1 MVDDN
6 PNDSIVGKD
15 NQKIDELRQ
24 FMDAMFSFASQV
36 PYKKDHPLSVIQ
48 ASKSLIGMS
57 LDHPPRNLLK
67 WLDDYVKDFSPNF
80 NPPRK
85 YDDTLFPDTITYT
98 HLEKFIFNNEESE
111 SNIYLT
117 HLLQVADP
125 LHIAE
130 FLIEVGAQK
139 SPGSI
144 LFCWSAYRT
153 IQLLGEKNGHSILYH
168 CLSKLSAM
176 QETENNDE
184 KLLFDQVE
192 LYCHQFQIRKTK
204 MVRKNKIIPH
214 LDIMIQRI
222 VRELNCASQPI
233 IPIALGRAIKKDG
246 DRGIVSYLSNL
257 KIEDISANFILI
269 IDALRSALKYADNLK
284 DPVLLNI
291 LNNTTETEHVK

>member
-1 MVDDN
+1 
-6 PNDSIVGKD
+6 
-15 NQKIDELRQ
+15 
-24 FMDAMFSFASQV
+24 MDAMFIFASKV
-36 PYKKDHPLSVIQ
+36 PYKKDHPLPVIQ
-48 ASKSLIGMS
+48 ASRSIIGID

-67 WLDDYVKDFSPNF
+67 WLDDYVKDFIPTF
-80 NPPRK
+80 HPPTK
-85 YDDTLFPDTITYT
+85 SNDNLFPDTITYT
-98 HLEKFIFNNEESE
+98 HLEKLILNKEESE

-117 HLLQVADP
+117 YLLQVADP

-130 FLIEVGAQK
+130 FLIEVSAQI
-139 SPGSI
+139 SPGSL

-168 CLSKLSAM
+168 CLPTLLAM
-176 QETENNDE
+176 QETKNNNE

-233 IPIALGRAIKKDG
+233 IPIALGSAIKKDG

-269 IDALRSALKYADNLK
+269 IYALRSALKYADNLK

-291 LNNTTETEHVK
+291 LNNTIGTEHVK

>member
-1 MVDDN
+1 M
-6 PNDSIVGKD
+6 GKD
-15 NQKIDELRQ
+15 NQKVDDLRQ

-36 PYKKDHPLSVIQ
+36 PYKKDHPLPVIQ
-48 ASKSLIGMS
+48 ASRALIGMN

-67 WLDDYVKDFSPNF
+67 WLDDYVKDFIPNF

-85 YDDTLFPDTITYT
+85 SDDNLFPDTITYT
-98 HLEKFIFNNEESE
+98 HLEKLILNKEESE

-139 SPGSI
+139 TPGSF

-168 CLSKLSAM
+168 CLPKLLAM
-176 QETENNDE
+176 QETENNNE

-192 LYCHQFQIRKTK
+192 LYCHQFQIRKTE

-214 LDIMIQRI
+214 LDTMIQRI
-222 VRELNCASQPI
+222 VRELNCTSQPI
-233 IPIALGRAIKKDG
+233 IPITLGSAINKDG
-246 DRGIVSYLSNL
+246 DRGIILYLSNL
-257 KIEDISANFILI
+257 KIEDISADLILI
-269 IDALRSALKYADNLK
+269 IDALRSALKFSENLK
-284 DPVLLNI
+284 DPVLLHLI
-291 LNNTTETEHVK
+291 NNQIETEHVE

>member
-6 PNDSIVGKD
+6 PNDSLVGKD
-15 NQKIDELRQ
+15 NQKIDDLRQ

-36 PYKKDHPLSVIQ
+36 PNKNDHPLQVIH

-67 WLDDYVKDFSPNF
+67 WLDDYVKDFIPNF
-80 NPPRK
+80 NPPAK
-85 YDDTLFPDTITYT
+85 SDNNLFPETITYT
-98 HLEKFIFNNEESE
+98 HLEKLILNKEESE

-139 SPGSI
+139 SPGSF

-168 CLSKLSAM
+168 CIPKLLAM
-176 QETENNDE
+176 QETENNNE

-192 LYCHQFQIRKTK
+192 LYCHQFQIRKTE

-222 VRELNCASQPI
+222 ERELNCTSQPI
-233 IPIALGRAIKKDG
+233 IPIALGSAIKKDG
-246 DRGIVSYLSNL
+246 DRGIISYLSNL
-257 KIEDISANFILI
+257 KIEDISVDLILI
-269 IDALRSALKYADNLK
+269 IDALRSALKFSDNLK
-284 DPVLLNI
+284 DPVLLHI
-291 LNNTTETEHVK
+291 INNTIETEHVK

>member
-1 MVDDN
+1 M
-6 PNDSIVGKD
+6 GKD
-15 NQKIDELRQ
+15 NQKVDDLRR

-36 PYKKDHPLSVIQ
+36 PYKRGHPLPVIK

-57 LDHPPRNLLK
+57 LEHPPRNLLK
-67 WLDDYVKDFSPNF
+67 WLDDYVKDFIPNF

-85 YDDTLFPDTITYT
+85 SDDNLFPDTITYT
-98 HLEKFIFNNEESE
+98 HLEKLILNKEESK

-139 SPGSI
+139 SPGSF

-168 CLSKLSAM
+168 CLPKLLAI
-176 QETENNDE
+176 QETENNNE

-192 LYCHQFQIRKTK
+192 LYCHQFQIRKTE
-204 MVRKNKIIPH
+204 MLRKNKIIPH
-214 LDIMIQRI
+214 LDTMIQRI
-222 VRELNCASQPI
+222 VRELNCTSQPI
-233 IPIALGRAIKKDG
+233 IPIALGSAINKDG
-246 DRGIVSYLSNL
+246 DRGIISYLSNL
-257 KIEDISANFILI
+257 KIEDISANLILI
-269 IDALRSALKYADNLK
+269 IDALRSALKFSDNLK
-284 DPVLLNI
+284 DPVLLHI
-291 LNNTTETEHVK
+291 INNQIETEHVE

>member
-6 PNDSIVGKD
+6 PNDSLVGKD
-15 NQKIDELRQ
+15 NQKIDDLRQ

-36 PYKKDHPLSVIQ
+36 PYKKDHPLLVIQ
-48 ASKSLIGMS
+48 ASKSLIGVS

-98 HLEKFIFNNEESE
+98 HLEKLIFNNEESE

-139 SPGSI
+139 SPESF
-144 LFCWSAYRT
+144 LFCWSVYRT

-168 CLSKLSAM
+168 CLPKLLEIK
-176 QETENNDE
+176 ETENNNE
-184 KLLFDQVE
+184 KLLLEQVE
-192 LYCHQFQIRKTK
+192 LYCHQFQIRKTE

-214 LDIMIQRI
+214 LDTMIQKIERKLI
-222 VRELNCASQPI
+222 CASPPI
-233 IPIALGRAIKKDG
+233 IPIILGSTIKKSG
-246 DRGIVSYLSNL
+246 ERGIVSYLSNL
-257 KIEDISANFILI
+257 KIENISADIILLL
-269 IDALRSALKYADNLK
+269 DALRSALKFSDTLK
-284 DPVLLNI
+284 DPVLLHI
-291 LNNTTETEHVK
+291 INNKIETEHVE